1 MLRAVNVGGHIV
13 KMDHLRS
20 LFGALSFTDVST
32 FIASGNVLFDAAP
45 RASRALEQRIEQRI
59 EQHLREALGFE
70 VATFLRSP
78 AELRAIIEHD
88 AFPSSVVR
96 SAHALWI
103 GFLKEPPTAAA
114 RDRVLALAGATDD
127 FHVQGREIYWLRR
140 VTSSKALV
148 SGSAVERAL
157 GGPMTARNVSTVRKL
172 AALCR

>member
-1 MLRAVNVGGHIV
+1 MLRAINVGGHIV
-13 KMDHLRS
+13 SMERLRS

-32 FIASGNVLFDAAP
+32 FIASGNVLFDATP
-45 RASRALEQRIEQRI
+45 RASRALEQRI

-103 GFLKEPPTAAA
+103 GFLKQPPAVAV
-114 RDRVLALAGATDD
+114 RDRVMALAGATDD
-127 FHVQGREIYWLRR
+127 FRVQGREIYWLRR
-140 VTSSKALV
+140 ATSSKALV
-148 SGSAVERAL
+148 SGSMVERAL
-157 GGPMTARNVSTVRKL
+157 GGPMTARNVTTVRRL
-172 AALCR
+172 AALCT

>member
-13 KMDHLRS
+13 KMDRLRS

-45 RASRALEQRIEQRI
+45 RASRALEQRI